1 MPRLMTRKRAA
12 KCCGLA
18 CCSHRQPQ
26 RAAVPFDQVAGVVVD
41 FVGIRQ
47 FEIEE
52 ALLRLGEQRAG
63 VS

>member
-12 KCCGLA
+12 KCSGLA
-18 CCSHRQPQ
+18 CCSHHQPQ

-41 FVGIRQ
+41 LVGIRQ